1 MEKIEKHSERIQ
13 MILEELRLTMNAFR
27 IELGYKNNNSLSR
40 VLKGEYL
47 INNNLIDRIT
57 NRFPNINI
65 DFLKNGELPVT
76 LDINEQLI
84 QATVLGIKD
93 GDTNLLIYA
102 ITNKLELMH
111 QDIRELKKQIEEI
124 NKKEQ

>member
-1 MEKIEKHSERIQ
+1 MEKIEKHSERVQ

-84 QATVLGIKD
+84 QATVLGIKG

>member
-84 QATVLGIKD
+84 QATVLGIKG

>member
-1 MEKIEKHSERIQ
+1 MKKIEKHSERIQ
-13 MILEELRLTMNAFR
+13 MILEEFRLTVNAFR
-27 IELGYKNNNSLSR
+27 VELGYKNNNTLTR
-40 VLKGEYL
+40 ILKGEYG
-47 INNNLIDRIT
+47 ISNNLIDRIV
-57 NRFPNINI
+57 NAFPSVNI
-65 DFLKNGELPVT
+65 DFLKNGELPIT
-76 LDINEQLI
+76 LDSNEQLI
-84 QATVLGIKD
+84 QATVLGIKG